1 MFVIGITGGTGSGK
15 TTIINRIIKE
25 TYDLDINFI
34 SSDTYYKD
42 NSNLSFS
49 ERDKLNYD
57 EPNAMDFDLLTS
69 QIKDLKKGKSI
80 NIPVYCFNTHL
91 RLKKTVKCHP
101 SKILVIEGILILNDK
116 KLREII
122 DYNIFLDCPKEI
134 RIRRRISRDTEE
146 RGRKKNDI
154 IDLFHNLLNEMHKK
168 WVEPIKKHC
177 DLILDTSEKSN
188 INQILNIIIKN
199 SH

>member
-1 MFVIGITGGTGSGK
+1 MS
-15 TTIINRIIKE
+15 
-25 TYDLDINFI
+25 
-34 SSDTYYKD
+34 
-42 NSNLSFS
+42 
-49 ERDKLNYD
+49 
-57 EPNAMDFDLLTS
+57 
-69 QIKDLKKGKSI
+69 
-80 NIPVYCFNTHL
+80 
-91 RLKKTVKCHP
+91 
-101 SKILVIEGILILNDK
+101 
-116 KLREII
+116 
-122 DYNIFLDCPKEI
+122 
-134 RIRRRISRDTEE
+134 RRISRDTEE